1 MSRFIDKLKQVSQS
15 EPQPMGFR
23 KEKSTFRLRPLLVAE
38 VKDDAAAGVVE
49 WADAVLLE
57 GTVKNSPEKTDLPV
71 GIRLFGGKAGKLEG
85 IDYVVI
91 KPETPVTIA
100 GDEKIGK
107 VIAVEAS
114 LEMGL
119 LRALEDL
126 PLDALFIIGD
136 GTQTQIVTWQYLML
150 CKRFSA
156 ISGKPVLAAVSP
168 DVSQGELQLLWEV
181 GVDGVVVKVAPGQPV
196 ERLRELRQMIDGL
209 TLPSRRKRMKAR
221 AVVPQLKEEAAPLI
235 DEDEEEEE
243 EE

>member
-1 MSRFIDKLKQVSQS
+1 MSRFIDKLKQASQS

-23 KEKSTFRLRPLLVAE
+23 KEISVSRPRLLLVAE
-38 VKDDAAAGVVE
+38 VKDGAAAGVVE
-49 WADAVLLE
+49 GVDAVLLE
-57 GTVKNSPEKTDLPV
+57 GTAKNTPAKTDIPV

-221 AVVPQLKEEAAPLI
+221 AVVPSLGEVTTPVT
-235 DEDEEEEE
+235 EEEEE
-243 EE
+243 EEEE